1 MPFAGGAAVIAR
13 SIAAVYADAPTA
25 LGSAVDVAD
34 RHGAAELAFFC
45 DRSTGD
51 TARRAGEF
59 ALAVSVIDPEGDF
72 TPLAPAPPPR
82 FSPVPA
88 DLEPAA
94 ARIRA
99 AGLDVEWEGG
109 VLLGEWLGLE
119 VARASHADF
128 EVGVGRHDRA
138 ANLEL
143 HPDGIPDDLLARA
156 VEAVREARR
165 SDAPVSPVNQ
175 LAPERWLRA
184 VVRRHPFLVGVERL
198 RSGPPP
204 SPRPDLRARSVAP
217 AWADDGDAPLV
228 IVFSVGVD
236 PDHVAQ
242 AADARLQA
250 LGWPDFPSPRGHV
263 PPLVLAVPEGDDHP
277 LTRRLAALLR
287 HPAQVTTVPPDWRD
301 VDGPPGARP

>member
-1 MPFAGGAAVIAR
+1 VPFAGGAAVIAR
-13 SIAAVYADAPTA
+13 SVAAVYADAPTA
-25 LGSAVDVAD
+25 LGSAVDVTD
-34 RHGAAELAFFC
+34 RHGATELAFFC

-82 FSPVPA
+82 FTPLPD

-99 AGLDVEWEGG
+99 AGLDAEWEGG
-109 VLLGEWLGLE
+109 ALLGEWLGLE
-119 VARASHADF
+119 VVRASDSEF
-128 EVGVGRHDRA
+128 DVGVGRHDRA
-138 ANLEL
+138 ANREL
-143 HPDGIPDDLLARA
+143 HPDGIPDEFVARA
-156 VEAVREARR
+156 VEAVRGARR
-165 SDAPVSPVNQ
+165 SDAPVSPVSQ

-184 VVRRHPFLVGVERL
+184 VVRRHPTLVGVERL

-204 SPRPDLRARSVAP
+204 TPRPDLRARSVAP

-236 PDHVAQ
+236 PDLVPQ

-250 LGWPDFPSPRGHV
+250 LGWPDFPNPRGHV

-287 HPAQVTTVPPDWRD
+287 YPAQVITVPSDWRD
-301 VDGPPGARP
+301 VDGAAGSRP

>member
-1 MPFAGGAAVIAR
+1 VPFAGGAAVVAR
-13 SIAAVYADAPTA
+13 SVAAVYADAPTA
-25 LGSAVDVAD
+25 LGSAVDVAAG
-34 RHGAAELAFFC
+34 HGAAELAFFC

-51 TARRAGEF
+51 TARRAAEF

-72 TPLAPAPPPR
+72 TPLAPGPLPR
-82 FSPVPA
+82 FGPPPA

-99 AGLDVEWEGG
+99 AGLDLEWEGG
-109 VLLGEWLGLE
+109 ALLGEWLGLE
-119 VARASHADF
+119 VVRASGSGF

-138 ANLEL
+138 ANREL
-143 HPDGIPDDLLARA
+143 HPDGIPDEFLARA
-156 VEAVREARR
+156 VAAVRRARR

-184 VVRRHPFLVGVERL
+184 VVRRHPSLAGVERL

-204 SPRPDLRARSVAP
+204 SPRPDLRARAVAP

-228 IVFSVGVD
+228 VVFSVGVD
-236 PDHVAQ
+236 PDLVPQ

-250 LGWPDFPSPRGHV
+250 LGWPDFPAPRGHV

-287 HPAQVTTVPPDWRD
+287 HPAQVTTVRPDWRD
-301 VDGPPGARP
+301 VDRPPGTRP

>member
-1 MPFAGGAAVIAR
+1 VPFAGGAAVV
-13 SIAAVYADAPTA
+13 SGSVAAVYADAPTA

-34 RHGAAELAFFC
+34 RARAAELAFFC

-51 TARRAGEF
+51 TARRAAEF

-72 TPLAPAPPPR
+72 TPLAPAPSPR
-82 FSPVPA
+82 FAPPPPA
-88 DLEPAA
+88 LGPAA

-109 VLLGEWLGLE
+109 VLLGDWLGLE
-119 VARASHADF
+119 VVRAWDSEF

-138 ANLEL
+138 ANREL
-143 HPDGIPDDLLARA
+143 HPDGIPDAFVARA
-156 VEAVREARR
+156 VEAVRGARR
-165 SDAPVSPVNQ
+165 PDAPVSPINQ
-175 LAPERWLRA
+175 LAPERWLRTVA
-184 VVRRHPFLVGVERL
+184 RRHPSLVGVARL

-204 SPRPDLRARSVAP
+204 SPRPDLRARAVAP

-236 PDHVAQ
+236 PDLVAQ

-250 LGWPDFPSPRGHV
+250 LGWPEFPSPRGQV

-287 HPAQVTTVPPDWRD
+287 HPARVVTVRADWRD
-301 VDGPPGARP
+301 VDGAPAARP